1 MTTER
6 RLLILGLA
14 ATALLL
20 LTGFMWMRSGAAA
33 DPFAQCRRSAV
44 AGGAGALGGP
54 FTLTDENGAR
64 VTDAQVFDRPS
75 LFYIGYTF
83 CPDVCPMDNAR
94 NAAAVELLK
103 GRGTDAKAVFMSVD
117 PARDTP
123 ERMRDYTDMIDPGLL
138 GLTGSAEEVAAVA
151 KAWRAY
157 FKLND
162 ETDKSDYLVDH
173 TTQSYLILPGR
184 GTVEFFSRDTSP
196 QEMADTVSCFV
207 DAAKS

>member
-1 MTTER
+1 
-6 RLLILGLA
+6 
-14 ATALLL
+14 
-20 LTGFMWMRSGAAA
+20 
-33 DPFAQCRRSAV
+33 
-44 AGGAGALGGP
+44 
-54 FTLTDENGAR
+54 
-64 VTDAQVFDRPS
+64 
-75 LFYIGYTF
+75 
-83 CPDVCPMDNAR
+83 
-94 NAAAVELLK
+94 
-103 GRGTDAKAVFMSVD
+103 
-117 PARDTP
+117 
-123 ERMRDYTDMIDPGLL
+123 MRDYTDMIDPGLL

-162 ETDKSDYLVDH
+162 ETNKSDYLVDH

>member
-6 RLLILGLA
+6 RLLILGVA

-33 DPFAQCRRSAV
+33 DPFGQCRRSAV

-64 VTDAQVFDRPS
+64 VTDAQVFNRPS

-94 NAAAVELLK
+94 NAAAVELLRA
-103 GRGTDAKAVFMSVD
+103 RGTDARAVFMSVD

-138 GLTGSAEEVAAVA
+138 GLTGSADDVAAVA

-157 FKLND
+157 FKLNN

-173 TTQSYLILPGR
+173 TTQSYLVLPGH